1 MVSPLTPPPTLMRK
15 EIAAMLLVTVVTGLL
30 FMDLYLGWF
39 DSIVLLIIAVFFIRK
54 LMLPKVKSEPSQVL
68 DDLQIDPVSNLKA
81 SFYLL
86 LGLGLLVV
94 SSQALV
100 LAASSIAMT
109 LGVSTGV
116 IGLTVVALGTSLPE
130 WRPARSRRGRT
141 ASANIL
147 GSNIMNL
154 LCAAL
159 SRLPC
164 ARPIERDFSSRLHAV
179 LSMFGASLF
188 CLQASGGTESRLVD

>member
-1 MVSPLTPPPTLMRK
+1 
-15 EIAAMLLVTVVTGLL
+15 MLLVTVVTGLL

-68 DDLQIDPVSNLKA
+68 DELQIEPVSNLKA

-130 WRPARSRRGRT
+130 LALSVTCALKNEDELAIG
-141 ASANIL
+141 NIL

-154 LCAAL
+154 LVV
-159 SRLPC
+159 LPFPGLL
-164 ARPIERDFSSRLHAV
+164 APGPLEPRFLYLDFMAV
-179 LSMFGASLF
+179 LLILVRCFRCSAIS
-188 CLQASGGTESRLVD
+188 ASGGGKGSVDSAD